1 MLYNKNN
8 NIIDIDFSNMGFSQ
22 ILDKIKELRIQKE
35 EEKKNVIIKNDKKIL
50 KYEKLK
56 IGLINIS
63 TINDV
68 NSKREIKKKD
78 YILELFDSDK
88 DLNILI
94 CPENNITD

>member
-8 NIIDIDFSNMGFSQ
+8 NIVDIDVSKMNFSQ
-22 ILDKIKELRIQKE
+22 ILDKIKELRVQKE
-35 EEKKNVIIKNDKKIL
+35 EENKNVIIKNDKKIL

-68 NSKREIKKKD
+68 NSKREIKKKN

-94 CPENNITD
+94 CPKNNITD